1 MIFEVERASLFFDD
15 DDTPPCEGAVLR
27 RGRYENGAEWTRW
40 EIEISDLAALM
51 DFCRSVRSDLIIS
64 DADNRAPVTDGRLKI
79 YDDYIE

>member
-15 DDTPPCEGAVLR
+15 DDTPPCEGAV
-27 RGRYENGAEWTRW
+27 
-40 EIEISDLAALM
+40 LM